1 MNRCDPAR
9 PSAFARRASPARSG
23 TNPFRALAAAL
34 SLPLLAALALAAPP
48 PGHRSFPVHALR
60 GELLIGAAPQAL
72 LNGQADRLAP
82 GARIRGEDN
91 MLRPPASAVGQPLVV
106 HYTREPSSGLLMDVW
121 ILNRA
126 ELDNRPWPSTPAE
139 AARWRFDPVS
149 QRWAR

>member
-1 MNRCDPAR
+1 
-9 PSAFARRASPARSG
+9 
-23 TNPFRALAAAL
+23 L
-34 SLPLLAALALAAPP
+34 SLPLLATLTLAAPP
-48 PGHRSFPVHALR
+48 PGHRSFPAHALR
-60 GELLIGAAPQAL
+60 GELLIGAAPLAL

-91 MLRPPASAVGQPLVV
+91 MLRLPASAVGQPLVV

-139 AARWRFDPVS
+139 ATRWRFDPAS